1 MNKPPKP
8 TAEYT
13 KDGRMPILIRVQPRT
28 VRRYDQLA
36 RRHKLSRA
44 AMMQLA
50 LDGWEAA
57 K

>member
-1 MNKPPKP
+1 VSKPSKNHH
-8 TAEYT
+8 TR
-13 KDGRMPILIRVQPRT
+13 DGRMPILIRVQPKT

-36 RRHKLSRA
+36 RQHNTTRVAL
-44 AMMQLA
+44 MQRA